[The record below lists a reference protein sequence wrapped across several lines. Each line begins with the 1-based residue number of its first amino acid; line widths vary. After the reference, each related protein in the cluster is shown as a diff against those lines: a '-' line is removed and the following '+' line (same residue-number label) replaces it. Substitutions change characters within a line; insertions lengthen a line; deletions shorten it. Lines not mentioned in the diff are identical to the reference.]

1 MQRRFPQLHHV
12 ADAAALPGIRRHGL
26 LSAKALCHLF
36 EVPAAARP
44 ALLTRNRDDYT
55 RLTHPKHGE
64 AWLRRQSL
72 RDAPLRSR
80 LDPALNPGQWRRFIN
95 AHAFLCTSST
105 WAERLRAFERGR
117 EQVVLT
123 WDTGDLLAA
132 GVALW
137 LSRYNNGTVLDRA
150 PPHRRR
156 LRSLADYVPAAAMPP
171 RMAVKEVAA
180 RRCIPPGIPFT
191 VA

>member
-36 EVPAAARP
+36 EVPSARRP
-44 ALLTRNRDDYT
+44 ALLTRNRDGYV
-55 RLTHPKHGE
+55 RLTHPVHGV
-64 AWLRRQSL
+64 AWLRRQHL
-72 RDAPLRSR
+72 ADAPLRSR
-80 LDPALNPGQWRRFIN
+80 LDPALAPGQWRRFIN
-95 AHAFLCTSST
+95 AHAFLCTSRA

-123 WDTGDLLAA
+123 WNTDDLRAA

-150 PPHRRR
+150 PPDRRR
-156 LRSLADYVPAAAMPP
+156 LRSLADYVPAGAMPP
-171 RMAVKEVAA
+171 GMAVKEVAA
-180 RRCIPPGIPFT
+180 RGRIPPGIPFT
-191 VA
+191 VG

>member
-44 ALLTRNRDDYT
+44 ALLTRNRDGYV
-55 RLTHPKHGE
+55 RLLHPVHGE
-64 AWLRRQSL
+64 AWLRRQHL
-72 RDAPLRSR
+72 ADTPLRSR
-80 LDPALNPGQWRRFIN
+80 LDPALTPGQWRRFIN
-95 AHAFLCTSST
+95 AHAFLCTDRA
-105 WAERLRAFERGR
+105 WAERLRAFERDR

-123 WDTGDLLAA
+123 WDTADLLAA
-132 GVALW
+132 GVPLR
-137 LSRYNNGTVLDRA
+137 LSRHNNGTTQDRS

-156 LRSLADYVPAAAMPP
+156 LRGFADYVPAEAMPP
-171 RMAVKEVAA
+171 AVPVKEVAV
-180 RRCIPPGIPFT
+180 RRCIPPGIPFA